1 MVQASNFAHWC
12 AGLGRYAARPR
23 VSSRPSRVRTALCVA
38 APRVATASRTP
49 QSIECPHRVVK
60 RVMPAPTGLMRPA
73 RSSTTTS
80 CPVAAQVDRS
90 AQSSDPAPDDDRT
103 HESDPNPMHRA
114 TRVVVLNPVRSCRR
128 GASGRVLGPQAAHS
142 GRPRRCRRNRV
153 DRRQAIRGRLGT
165 RRSRVRYSPLRSTC
179 EALSRDR

>member
-60 RVMPAPTGLMRPA
+60 RVMPATTGLMRPA

-90 AQSSDPAPDDDRT
+90 AQSSDPAPDDDRA
-103 HESDPNPMHRA
+103 HESDPNPLHRQPRESSCS
-114 TRVVVLNPVRSCRR
+114 TRSAPSIC
-128 GASGRVLGPQAAHS
+128 
-142 GRPRRCRRNRV
+142 
-153 DRRQAIRGRLGT
+153 
-165 RRSRVRYSPLRSTC
+165 RVRQSLLELLHSSTSPLMEVMVAPPTQIVPSS
-179 EALSRDR
+179 SREM